1 MQVLK
6 RVNYCVLGDVY
17 TKGDFWRVSECL
29 SGCVKVFQGECK
41 FFGGYSY

>member
-17 TKGDFWRVSECL
+17 TKGDFWRVS
-29 SGCVKVFQGECK
+29 VFQGELKCSRVNAS